1 MLIFVGDMMNKTTRV
16 MLVSVVTNIFL
27 AVIKII
33 TGSIYTSGALV
44 SDGIHSLSDLITDLV
59 AIIGG
64 YLALKPADKEHP
76 YGHGKLEYL
85 TSLAIGVMVMFVG
98 GEVIY
103 KGFTEPIVKPSIIVA
118 FISLITILAKL
129 LLSTF
134 IIKKG
139 KKYSNTIL
147 IASGKESRT
156 DVLSSVVVLLSA
168 LIIQFGGIF
177 RYADKVAS
185 IIVGIFILSTG
196 FKILKENVSNVL
208 GEQVT
213 DQKYIDKITSII
225 KDHKEIKEVKE
236 MTIMKYGSISSLN
249 LTITMTG
256 ETSLQEVHDY
266 ISHIEQDILDNCS
279 HIKYVHTHV
288 EPVITIDKS

>member
-1 MLIFVGDMMNKTTRV
+1 MNKTTKV

-27 AVIKII
+27 AVIKIM
-33 TGSIYTSGALV
+33 TGILYTSSALV

-64 YLALKPADKEHP
+64 HLALKPADKEHP
-76 YGHGKLEYL
+76 YGHGKVEYL

-103 KGFTEPIVKPSIIVA
+103 KGCTEEIFKPSIIVA

-129 LLSTF
+129 MLSTF

-156 DVLSSVVVLLSA
+156 DVLSSCVVLVSA
-168 LIIQFGGIF
+168 LIVQLGGIF
-177 RYADKVAS
+177 KYADAVAS
-185 IIVGIFILSTG
+185 VIVGMFILFTG
-196 FKILKENVSNVL
+196 FRILKENVSNVL

-213 DQKYIDKITSII
+213 DQKYIDKITNII
-225 KDHKEIKEVKE
+225 KEHEEIKEVKE
-236 MTIMKYGSISSLN
+236 MTIMKYGSVSSLN

-256 ETSLQEVHDY
+256 STSLQEVHDY

-288 EPVITIDKS
+288 EPVVTIDKS